1 MFDEACMFH
10 SLYVSIEYQGHPVWS
25 VYQVR
30 LKKCEKRNQCPPPPT
45 PPPLLGKPLLFLAS
59 TFRFGLL
66 HSCRCRRASQVALV
80 VKNLSC
86 NAGDM
91 RDTGLI
97 LGLGRCPGEGH
108 SSNPLQYSCLE
119 NLMDRGARW
128 ATVHGVTKSW
138 TRLKRLSTVQMRK
151 LLLRENSRRLG
162 LDKSVWTW

>member
-1 MFDEACMFH
+1 M
-10 SLYVSIEYQGHPVWS
+10 
-25 VYQVR
+25 
-30 LKKCEKRNQCPPPPT
+30 KRGIQCPPPP
-45 PPPLLGKPLLFLAS
+45 PPPFLGKRLLFLAS

-66 HSCRCRRASQVALV
+66 HSSRCRRASQVALV

-86 NAGDM
+86 KAGDM

-97 LGLGRCPGEGH
+97 PGLGRCPGEGH

-119 NLMDRGARW
+119 NLMDRGSRW

-138 TRLKRLSTVQMRK
+138 TRLKRLSTVQTWK